1 MISAA
6 APVWVR
12 DSYAIL
18 QRWCAMGI
26 QPSDLSRL
34 DEIRTAFD
42 AASPSFAR
50 FIAKGVNA
58 SGSEEAGAQS
68 RGELGGASNKVER
81 LKKEQADAEEARD
94 RLAQNLDELNE
105 ANLRMSAE
113 IAHLSSA
120 LRQRQEEA
128 AQAWKQV
135 EVEQQLRLR
144 VEAEQ
149 ERLTKLNVELI
160 AQFSVIDERVRAD
173 SRALADARRRASDA
187 ETAKGQ
193 MARRYEKLLADL
205 EVRGAELQR
214 ALSHSARADGELA
227 QLAKLLISA
236 QRQVRALEEDASNQA
251 RGFLEDRHSESLA
264 IKEMMAKQAAQVEA
278 IERRSKWLQEATIV
292 LQKKPKLRALLSS
305 KARRKYNS
313 DLLKTSGLFDPDSY
327 LEKNPDVAESG
338 DDPLLH
344 FVCHGLRE
352 GRMW

>member
-1 MISAA
+1 M
-6 APVWVR
+6 
-12 DSYAIL
+12 
-18 QRWCAMGI
+18 
-26 QPSDLSRL
+26 
-34 DEIRTAFD
+34 
-42 AASPSFAR
+42 
-50 FIAKGVNA
+50 
-58 SGSEEAGAQS
+58 
-68 RGELGGASNKVER
+68 
-81 LKKEQADAEEARD
+81 
-94 RLAQNLDELNE
+94 
-105 ANLRMSAE
+105 